1 MYEQNVFIPNYPP
14 PPITSELT
22 YTNQPHNSTKIYEN
36 RLEEYLKVFE
46 QRKISRQFEK
56 QQTIKLSDVTRE
68 IRQCYDSIESLR
80 NEISIISTNKINSTE
95 AQWNLHFVELN
106 EKVNQLQ
113 LVANRLTSSQSQI
126 QKAIQKRKQK
136 RDNIRK
142 QKIETRKIRQMQQKH
157 REEKHRIIDQW
168 LEKNTQESA
177 EEKRRIETEKRVGKI
192 LSDVKRRKIEA
203 EKQILLFES
212 LKELHRLR
220 FREKPTTSSDVD
232 KFNREI
238 DDLKLMWQSE
248 LKKYNTEENTLCDL
262 INDDNHFDE
271 WHKVF
276 YGTDIKQH
284 DSFTVGQN
292 SLSQL
297 IEIRR
302 LWDKC
307 IVSPNRPFA
316 STIPIGLVTPNRNPT
331 KKWKI
336 YQKTQNLS

>member
-14 PPITSELT
+14 PPITSKLT
-22 YTNQPHNSTKIYEN
+22 YTNQPHNSTKIYGK
-36 RLEEYLKVFE
+36 RLEEYLKVCE
-46 QRKISRQFEK
+46 QRKISRQSEK
-56 QQTIKLSDVTRE
+56 QQKTKLSDATRE

-113 LVANRLTSSQSQI
+113 LVADRLTSTQSQI
-126 QKAIQKRKQK
+126 QQAIQKREQK
-136 RDNIRK
+136 RANIKK
-142 QKIETRKIRQMQQKH
+142 QKIEIRKIRQMQQKH

-168 LEKNTQESA
+168 LEKNTQKTTED
-177 EEKRRIETEKRVGKI
+177 KRRIETEKRVEKI
-192 LSDVKRRKIEA
+192 LSDVKQKKIEA

-220 FREKPTTSSDVD
+220 FREKPTTSSNVD
-232 KFNREI
+232 KFNQEI

-248 LKKYNTEENTLCDL
+248 LEKYNMEEKTLRDL
-262 INDDNHFDE
+262 INDDNHFDA

-276 YGTDIKQH
+276 FGTDIKQN
-284 DSFTVGQN
+284 DSFMLGQN

-307 IVSPNRPFA
+307 IVSPNSPFA
-316 STIPIGLVTPNRNPT
+316 STIPIGLVTPNPNPT
-331 KKWKI
+331 KKWKT
-336 YQKTQNLS
+336 YQKTQNFP